1 MITEVLH
8 DERIFTLLI
17 AVCLPMAGCN
27 SGSCNIAAKI
37 SDMNRLTQQVIV
49 ESAYYSCIRAA
60 RYSLSGTDIKTH
72 VACTQT
78 REKLIIMKI
87 LKSAQKPNTYKIR
100 SKYTSEKSPKFAQIY
115 INAALKYVF

>member
-8 DERIFTLLI
+8 DERIFALFI

-60 RYSLSGTDIKTH
+60 RYSPSGADKN
-72 VACTQT
+72 ACSMYTN
-78 REKLIIMKI
+78 EGK
-87 LKSAQKPNTYKIR
+87 ADHNGNT
-100 SKYTSEKSPKFAQIY
+100 
-115 INAALKYVF
+115 

>member
-8 DERIFTLLI
+8 DERIFTLFI

-60 RYSLSGTDIKTH
+60 RYSPSGTDIKTH

-87 LKSAQKPNTYKIR
+87 ANADRKS
-100 SKYTSEKSPKFAQIY
+100 
-115 INAALKYVF
+115 VV